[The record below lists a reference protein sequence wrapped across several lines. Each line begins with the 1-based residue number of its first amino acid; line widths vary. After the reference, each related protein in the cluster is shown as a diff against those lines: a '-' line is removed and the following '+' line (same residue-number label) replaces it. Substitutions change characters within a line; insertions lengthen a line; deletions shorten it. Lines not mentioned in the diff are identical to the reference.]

1 MKQYINNLETGHIEL
16 HFEKSEYMALSQEQ
30 KDELKRFFSWS
41 KYSTAWV
48 SKGTRDHYMAL
59 QIAAKL
65 GFSEEVKEGKRLS
78 YAEEIER
85 KVEKAEHRAERMDA
99 HAENAERR
107 AQALQSEFNKY
118 RQDWSWLTQPI
129 ITGHAGSQ
137 RFGRQ
142 RQAVMDRYDK
152 GFEEYRKSEYFKDRA
167 EIARG
172 TASMAQFENPVYVDN
187 RIRECEKD
195 IRDLSRI
202 IGQYEDTLYRVEN
215 GEELKNYRGE
225 IITVERLQI
234 RLKELIEKAEYHIDK
249 RAYLENA
256 MDAIRATG
264 VKVYTSD
271 DVKPGYLVKL
281 RRYNSWG
288 KVLSAGPK
296 FVDVGSEHSP
306 WGIKYTYAEI
316 QEVKIP
322 DDWQEPHAEPHD
334 VKEGEIF
341 TRDSIGAER
350 IISAYQVIKTTDKT
364 VQVKEIKVVENK
376 PVLNAFISDKAER
389 KTVKKDRNKN
399 TVLSDGDWYLR
410 RYAVK

>member
-16 HFEKSEYMALSQEQ
+16 HFEKCEYMALSQEQ

-48 SKGTRDHYMAL
+48 SKGTKDHYWAL

-65 GFSEEVKEGKRLS
+65 GFTEEEKQGKRLS
-78 YAEEIER
+78 FAEEVER
-85 KVEKAEHRAERMDA
+85 KAEKAEHRAERMEE
-99 HAENAERR
+99 HAENAEKR
-107 AQALQSEFNKY
+107 AQQLQSEFNKY

-129 ITGHAGSQ
+129 ISGHAGSQ

-142 RQAVMDRYDK
+142 RQAVIDRYDK
-152 GFEEYRKSEYFKDRA
+152 GFEEYRKSDYFKERA
-167 EIARG
+167 ETARG
-172 TASMAQFENPVYVDN
+172 TASMAQFENAVYVDS
-187 RIRECEKD
+187 RIRECEKA
-195 IRDLSRI
+195 IRDLSKL

-215 GEELKNYRGE
+215 GEEMKNYHGE
-225 IITVERLQI
+225 IITAEIVQN
-234 RLKELIEKAEYHIDK
+234 RLKELIEKAEYQIDK

-256 MDAIRATG
+256 MDAIRAAG
-264 VKVYTSD
+264 RKIYTPD
-271 DVKPGYLVKL
+271 DIKPGYRVKI
-281 RRYNSWG
+281 RGSWCT
-288 KVLSAGPK
+288 VLSLGPK
-296 FVDVGSEHSP
+296 NVNAKHDCVP
-306 WGIKYTYAEI
+306 YGITYPYAEV

-322 DDWQEPHAEPHD
+322 EGWEEPKQEAHN

-341 TRDSIGAER
+341 TRDYIGGDKIR
-350 IISAYQVIKTTDKT
+350 SAYQVIKTSDKT

-389 KTVKKDRNKN
+389 KSVKKDRQNN
-399 TVLSDGDWYLR
+399 TVLNDGDWYLH